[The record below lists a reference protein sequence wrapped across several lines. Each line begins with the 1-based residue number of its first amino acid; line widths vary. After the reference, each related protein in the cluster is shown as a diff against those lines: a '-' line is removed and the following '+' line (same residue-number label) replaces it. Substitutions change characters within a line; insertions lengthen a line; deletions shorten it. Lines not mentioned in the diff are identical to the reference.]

1 MSAIAM
7 STTEGAIPCRRFGRT
22 ELPMPVLSLGGMRF
36 QQSWSDL
43 PPEQIEA
50 ASQDNL
56 RRILERSVAVGMHHI
71 ETARHYGSSERQL
84 GDLLAQVPD
93 PARILQ
99 TKIPPCAD
107 PARFEQELL
116 TSVERLRLAERGER
130 IELLS
135 IHGVNN
141 RELLEHTLRPGGCL
155 EVARRW
161 QDEGRVGHIG
171 FSTHAA
177 LGEILEAIETDAF
190 SYINLH
196 WYFIRQDNGPAIEAA
211 RAHDMGV
218 FLISPTDKGGHL
230 HSPSERLLELCE
242 PLHPIVFND
251 LFCLSHPGVHTLSL
265 GAARPSDLDRHLE
278 AVALL
283 PRAAELLPPIVERLE
298 RARHEALGEA
308 WLHTWRQGLPDWP
321 ETPGEINLPVLLW
334 LHTLL
339 EAWDLEA
346 FGRARYGL
354 LGNGGHW
361 FPGRNADALDAAVS
375 EAELRAVLGR
385 SPWSAEIPAILR
397 GLRERLGGQTVKRLQ
412 QE

>member
-1 MSAIAM
+1 MHAPPMSM
-7 STTEGAIPCRRFGRT
+7 PEGPIPCRRFGRT

-50 ASQDNL
+50 ASQENL
-56 RRILERSVAVGMHHI
+56 LRILERSVAVGMHHI

-84 GDLLAQVPD
+84 GDLLAQVCD

-99 TKIPPCAD
+99 TKIPPSED
-107 PARFEQELL
+107 PAHFEQELI

-130 IELLS
+130 IDLLS

-155 EVARRW
+155 EVAQRW
-161 QDEGRVGHIG
+161 QAEGRVGHIG

-177 LGEILEAIETDAF
+177 LSEILEAIESDAF

-196 WYFIRQDNGPAIEAA
+196 WYYIRQDNGPAIEAA

-230 HSPSERLLELCE
+230 HSPSARLLELCD

-265 GAARPSDLDRHLE
+265 GAARPADLDLHLQ

-283 PRAAELLPPIVERLE
+283 PRASELLPPILERLE
-298 RARHEALGEA
+298 NARHEALGEA
-308 WLHTWRQGLPDWP
+308 WLSSWQEGVPDWP
-321 ETPGEINLPVLLW
+321 DTPGQINLPVLLW

-339 EAWDLEA
+339 EAWDLES

-354 LGNGGHW
+354 LGQGGHW
-361 FPGRNADALDAAVS
+361 FPGRNADLLDGEVS
-375 EAELRAVLGR
+375 EAELLAVLGQ
-385 SPWSAEIPAILR
+385 SPWAAQIPAILR
-397 GLRERLGGQTVKRLQ
+397 RLRERVGGQAVKRLQ